1 MTQHRAAALFL
12 EQDTVMDIV
21 RKDQASVASEI
32 NIDDLNVGFPAG
44 KVILPRQCAADLA
57 IADIVMD
64 RLDPESWLGA
74 VVRDLEQSEA
84 ADERRAQILQH
95 EALVAIVPPG
105 MTQHAIAV
113 SPASNVGKPLPI
125 LIRRVLA
132 DAMDIA
138 HHREAKRVGVE
149 PAEARVV
156 EIRLKDDA
164 RMRMQE
170 LQHRAFRDQTFVM
183 QPPHDLVMD
192 KSRTSFVH
200 QLQLF
205 LRVKVLGDQPDDTN
219 QLALPV
225 LEPRSP
231 LLDQIQ
237 QILLG

>member
-138 HHREAKRVGVE
+138 HH
-149 PAEARVV
+149 
-156 EIRLKDDA
+156 
-164 RMRMQE
+164 
-170 LQHRAFRDQTFVM
+170 
-183 QPPHDLVMD
+183 LVMD

-231 LLDQIQ
+231 LLDQ
-237 QILLG
+237 